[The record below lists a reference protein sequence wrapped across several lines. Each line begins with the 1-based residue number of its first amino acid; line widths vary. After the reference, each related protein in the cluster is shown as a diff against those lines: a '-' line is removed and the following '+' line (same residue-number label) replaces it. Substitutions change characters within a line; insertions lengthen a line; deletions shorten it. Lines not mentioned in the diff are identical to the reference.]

1 MVNMKTMPLTARH
14 IWITAVASLGQL
26 IGTGVA
32 TLVGIVIPMINIIR
46 HPELSAFMQ
55 GLLGSMDLIGIAVGS
70 VLFGKLSDRYGYLF
84 FFRFCPAMVLVA
96 ALISIFIP
104 SIPVLV
110 VCLFFIGLGIGGEYS
125 LDSDYISELMPE
137 KYRSLMIGVSKAAS
151 AFGNIIIAAMSF
163 WLLSDW
169 RSAESWPKLMWIVAV
184 IAALM
189 VVVRIRF
196 YQSPVWLIEKGRDAE
211 AEKAVREFL
220 GPDVSIDTPAP
231 DPSPAPTHGNSPKMS
246 FGRFFK
252 GNIKQIILSGIP
264 WACEGLGVYGIGIFL
279 PILVMALGIESSGA
293 GAPPIDHIISSVEIT
308 LWISCIILPGFIIGL
323 ILIRKDYY
331 IPGIQTMGF
340 ALCGAALVV
349 LLFAYRLKWDSW
361 IAIGAFMAFEL
372 FLNIG
377 PHLVTYVLPP
387 KIYPVSVRGLGS
399 GLAASIGKI
408 GAVIGVFLI
417 PLLLKWGGATLVLI
431 VSAAV
436 MVVGAVVTGVF
447 GPQVLPRQKSE

>member
-1 MVNMKTMPLTARH
+1 MPLTGRH

-55 GLLGSMDLIGIAVGS
+55 GLVGSMDLVGIAVGS

-84 FFRFCPAMVLVA
+84 FFRFCPALVLAA
-96 ALISIFIP
+96 ALISILIP
-104 SIPVLV
+104 TIPVLV

-169 RSAESWPKLMWIVAV
+169 RTAEAWPRLMWIVVV
-184 IAALM
+184 IAAVM
-189 VVVRIRF
+189 VAVRIRF

-211 AEKAVREFL
+211 AEKAVKEFL
-220 GPDVSIDTPAP
+220 GADVTIDEPAGTPK
-231 DPSPAPTHGNSPKMS
+231 PAPTHGNCLKMS
-246 FGRFFK
+246 FGTFFK

-293 GAPPIDHIISSVEIT
+293 GAPPIDHVISSVEIT

-340 ALCGAALVV
+340 TLCAVALVV

-387 KIYPVSVRGLGS
+387 KIYPVEVRGLGS

-408 GAVIGVFLI
+408 GAVLGVFLI

-431 VSAAV
+431 VSAAI
-436 MVVGAVVTGVF
+436 MGAGAVVTGIF
-447 GPQVLPRQKSE
+447 GPQVLPREKS